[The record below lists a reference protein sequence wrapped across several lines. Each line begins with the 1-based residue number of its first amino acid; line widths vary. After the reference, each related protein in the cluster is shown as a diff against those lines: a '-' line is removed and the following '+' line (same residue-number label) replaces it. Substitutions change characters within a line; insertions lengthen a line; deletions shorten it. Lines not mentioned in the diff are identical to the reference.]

1 MADGRPRGI
10 ATVISRHQ
18 RPRGVRRTGS
28 LLIAC
33 TAIALAHLGCGSVG
47 AAQAGTG
54 ASQATT
60 AEDAGRRSIL
70 NGYRRYN
77 ASCNHCHGP
86 DGVGSSFGPGL
97 IETPLGAEAFR
108 DAVLMGRSSGL
119 SVMKGFAKDP
129 NVEPYVADIYAYL
142 RARAE
147 GRVGRGRPRLT
158 P

>member
-1 MADGRPRGI
+1 MNGGP
-10 ATVISRHQ
+10 
-18 RPRGVRRTGS
+18 
-28 LLIAC
+28 
-33 TAIALAHLGCGSVG
+33 
-47 AAQAGTG
+47 
-54 ASQATT
+54 
-60 AEDAGRRSIL
+60 SIL

-97 IETPLGAEAFR
+97 IEEPLSAEAFR

-147 GRVGRGRPRLT
+147 GRVGRGRPRLA

>member
-1 MADGRPRGI
+1 M
-10 ATVISRHQ
+10 
-18 RPRGVRRTGS
+18 RRTGS

-33 TAIALAHLGCGSVG
+33 AALALVHLGYG
-47 AAQAGTG
+47 AGVAAHAGTG

-60 AEDAGRRSIL
+60 AVNAGRSIL

-97 IETPLGAEAFR
+97 IEAPLGAETFR